1 MRIILLATL
10 ALASA
15 MANDRTPVRRLNEAA
30 AVFGEIMATPDKGI
44 PQDLL
49 ENAHCIVIVP
59 GLKTAAFLVGGKY
72 GKGYVSCRSKHGHG
86 WSAPG
91 TVRIE
96 GGSVGFQIGGSQTDL
111 IMLVMNE
118 RGAQK
123 LMESKFTLGA
133 EGSVAAGPVGR
144 TATAQTDAQMH
155 AEILSWSRSQ
165 GLFAGLALEGATL
178 RQDQDDN
185 TKLYGR
191 KLENRQIVTSGMT
204 APKAAAK
211 LLNLL
216 NKYSLQERKTTS
228 QLAR

>member
-1 MRIILLATL
+1 MRMILVATL
-10 ALASA
+10 ALAPL
-15 MANDRTPVRRLNEAA
+15 MAKDSTPVKRLDEAA

-44 PQDLL
+44 PEDMLA
-49 ENAHCIVIVP
+49 NAHCIVIVP
-59 GLKTAAFLVGGKY
+59 GLKTAAFVFGGKY
-72 GKGYVSCRSKHGHG
+72 GKGYVSCRSKTGPG

-118 RGAQK
+118 RGADK
-123 LMESKFTLGA
+123 LLSSKFTLGA

-191 KLENRQIVTSGMT
+191 KLENRAIVTSGMA
-204 APKAAAK
+204 APKAAEK

-216 NKYSLQERKTTS
+216 NRYSARERSGSTGS
-228 QLAR
+228 GR